1 MDRTENATFLE
12 DSVQRRKQSFPP
24 IGPWENAMYLKSVNL
39 FILGLFDGAFENELV
54 FMTHVFGD
62 GRFCREVN
70 TYLPFQGA

>member
-1 MDRTENATFLE
+1 
-12 DSVQRRKQSFPP
+12 
-24 IGPWENAMYLKSVNL
+24 MYLKSVNL
-39 FILGLFDGAFENELV
+39 FIPGLLDGAFENELV